1 MFVAGFTR
9 DALSFGS
16 SRRSDQ
22 NATLESRAHY
32 YTRRG
37 APETVACNVIPP
49 AGTRSHLDNIMTSSS
64 SPSPPLFAV
73 YSEALAWLRQLHAMC
88 ARADAPFPL
97 PLPPMASPEPAY
109 YVTKMAAGAAPM
121 QPFDPRWASCPSPST
136 APCVDPPTARDPPGR
151 GGRVGGRGR
160 DFSIPSILS
169 HAGPSSTG
177 ADSDGTTESEERC
190 QSTSSSLDDVC
201 GSVMTSRRRVMT
213 SYDSV
218 QRARVDSLSHQRRRQ
233 HDKQQFECPECN
245 KVSQVANTVVSPNDC
260 LIAN

>member
-1 MFVAGFTR
+1 MFDAGLVR
-9 DALSFGS
+9 DALCSFSS

-32 YTRRG
+32 TCR
-37 APETVACNVIPP
+37 PTETVACNVIPP
-49 AGTRSHLDNIMTSSS
+49 AGTRSHLDNIMTSSL

-97 PLPPMASPEPAY
+97 PLPSPEPAY

-136 APCVDPPTARDPPGR
+136 APCVELPTARDPAGR
-151 GGRVGGRGR
+151 GGRVGGRAR

-177 ADSDGTTESEERC
+177 ADSDGTTESDERC

-201 GSVMTSRRRVMT
+201 GSVMTSRRLVMT
-213 SYDSV
+213 SCDSV
-218 QRARVDSLSHQRRRQ
+218 QRARVDSSSHHRRRQ
-233 HDKQQFECPECN
+233 LDKQQFECPECS
-245 KVSQVANTVVSPNDC
+245 KVSQAHRPRNSRVTE
-260 LIAN
+260 